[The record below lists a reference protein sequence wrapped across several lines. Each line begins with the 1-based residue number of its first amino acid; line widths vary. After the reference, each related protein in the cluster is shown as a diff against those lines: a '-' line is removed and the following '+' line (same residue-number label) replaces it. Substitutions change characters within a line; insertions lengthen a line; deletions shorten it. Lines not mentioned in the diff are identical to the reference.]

1 MANDIFGG
9 LGGLMKG
16 LSGFMPQDD
25 PNEKLMTA
33 QSELNDLKKQE
44 ETVFAEIGRQAFAA
58 NTAAYPQAEKLRLIQ
73 ANIVEAENALKAA
86 AATKDQADQQ
96 QQTASAHSTCPGCG
110 HVNPDGTNFCQ
121 ECGHKLGGM
130 VCKSCNEPLPP
141 GTRFCG
147 ACGACQDE

>member
-25 PNEKLMTA
+25 PNVKLMTA

-96 QQTASAHSTCPGCG
+96 QQTASAHSTCPGCV

-130 VCKSCNEPLPP
+130 VCKSCNDPLPP

-147 ACGACQDE
+147 VCGACQDE